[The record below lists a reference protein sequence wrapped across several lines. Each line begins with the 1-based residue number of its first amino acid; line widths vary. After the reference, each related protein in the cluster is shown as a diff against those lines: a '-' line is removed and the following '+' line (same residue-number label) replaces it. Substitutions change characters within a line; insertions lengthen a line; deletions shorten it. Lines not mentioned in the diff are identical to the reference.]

1 MFNMLERLLCYNGYD
16 VHMITHRCSWR
27 ARWSWKSWIFTIVN
41 NSCFLVVSVRKYTK
55 KYNYLAQYL
64 FNDFFPH
71 KMIIFADIR
80 FRLPMFWT
88 YIMSPSV
95 LFSCQ
100 IKIAHLAW
108 QG

>member
-1 MFNMLERLLCYNGYD
+1 MVIMFTWLLTD
-16 VHMITHRCSWR
+16 VPGGPGGPEKVEFSLSLT
-27 ARWSWKSWIFTIVN
+27 T
-41 NSCFLVVSVRKYTK
+41 
-55 KYNYLAQYL
+55 LAQYL

-95 LFSCQ
+95 LFSYQ
-100 IKIAHLAW
+100 IKIAHLLW